1 MSVDPTEIVGFLTL
15 GIHDA
20 GMYFPEHA
28 RVQQTA
34 HVLAARFGKDLGDAP
49 DASMFIGVVEGRLVY
64 AGKLLLG
71 PTLIAKRLIDAAKRF
86 KCGGF
91 RFKRGVAAQEV
102 IAFFAVCAGT
112 RAPFENLD
120 EARRLLQSRGVLGI
134 DLSPQFGDEGWLGGE
149 RVSIEEAVAA
159 EVVRSFGG
167 AIPAY
172 QRLREAVEVAHASGE
187 RSREVDVPESRA
199 TVEALLGA
207 LQDRS
212 AEVLHFARY
221 PDYASYTVGH
231 SVRVALLALIVGRQL
246 GLDSRLLVE
255 IGTAGLLHD
264 VGKSKIPH
272 EVLFKP
278 GRLDDE
284 ERRVISTHTTLG
296 AKILLATADAPP
308 LGIAAAFG
316 HHLRHDRRGYPR
328 LAPWGA
334 SGRVTSLV
342 QVCDVFEAL
351 TAVRPYKPS
360 LTPLRAYEIMAGD
373 KGAFDPAS
381 LAAFVRA
388 VGFFPPGSRVR
399 LRSGE
404 QAFVLRVG
412 ADPMKPVVE
421 LTHDAGGAA
430 LANADRLVVDLDGEA
445 PGAPRE
451 VDDVIMDDVER
462 PAVSAEEVTASTSGD
477 AHDHEHGEKSAEG
490 APKPAA
496 PTCCHA
502 AGKPAAAAAPSA
514 G

>member
-20 GMYFPEHA
+20 GMYFAEHA
-28 RVQQTA
+28 RVRQTA
-34 HVLAARFGKDLGDAP
+34 HVLEARFGKDLGEEP
-49 DASMFIGVVEGRLVY
+49 DASLFLGVVDGRLVH

-71 PTLIAKRLIDAAKRF
+71 PTLIAKRLLDAAARF
-86 KCGGF
+86 RCGGF
-91 RFKRGVAAQEV
+91 RFKRGTTASEIV
-102 IAFFAVCAGT
+102 AFFAVAAGT
-112 RAPFENLD
+112 RAPLASLD
-120 EARRLLQSRGVLGI
+120 EARSLLASRGVMGI
-134 DLSPQFGDEGWLGGE
+134 ELSPQFGEEGWLGGT
-149 RVSIEEAVAA
+149 RISIEEAVAA

-231 SVRVALLALIVGRQL
+231 SVRVALLALIVGRSI
-246 GLDSRLLVE
+246 GLEPRLLVE

-334 SGRVTSLV
+334 TGRVTALV

-360 LTPLRAYEIMAGD
+360 LTPLRAYEIMAAD

-388 VGFFPPGSRVR
+388 VGFFPPGNRVR

-412 ADPMKPVVE
+412 ADPAKPVVE
-421 LTHDAGGAA
+421 LTHDPGGSP
-430 LANADRLVVDLDGEA
+430 LANADRLVLDLAGEE
-445 PGAPRE
+445 PGSPRE
-451 VDDVIMDDVER
+451 IDDVVLDDVEH
-462 PAVSAEEVTASTSGD
+462 AATSAEEVAAVASSEP
-477 AHDHEHGEKSAEG
+477 HDHERCAATDAAGKA
-490 APKPAA
+490 AA
-496 PTCCHA
+496 PTCCHEA
-502 AGKPAAAAAPSA
+502 AKPSA
-514 G
+514 ATAG

>member
-1 MSVDPTEIVGFLTL
+1 
-15 GIHDA
+15 
-20 GMYFPEHA
+20 
-28 RVQQTA
+28 
-34 HVLAARFGKDLGDAP
+34 
-49 DASMFIGVVEGRLVY
+49 
-64 AGKLLLG
+64 
-71 PTLIAKRLIDAAKRF
+71 
-86 KCGGF
+86 
-91 RFKRGVAAQEV
+91 
-102 IAFFAVCAGT
+102 
-112 RAPFENLD
+112 
-120 EARRLLQSRGVLGI
+120 
-134 DLSPQFGDEGWLGGE
+134 
-149 RVSIEEAVAA
+149 
-159 EVVRSFGG
+159 
-167 AIPAY
+167 
-172 QRLREAVEVAHASGE
+172 
-187 RSREVDVPESRA
+187 
-199 TVEALLGA
+199 
-207 LQDRS
+207 
-212 AEVLHFARY
+212 
-221 PDYASYTVGH
+221 VGH
-231 SVRVALLALIVGRQL
+231 SVRVALLALVVGRSL
-246 GLDSRLLVE
+246 GLDPRLLVE

-278 GRLDDE
+278 GRLDAD

-334 SGRVTSLV
+334 SGRVTALV

-373 KGAFDPAS
+373 KGAFDPSA

-412 ADPMKPVVE
+412 VDPSKPVVE
-421 LTHDAGGAA
+421 LTHDAGGAP

-451 VDDVIMDDVER
+451 IDDVIMDDVD
-462 PAVSAEEVTASTSGD
+462 PAAVSAEEITAAPTGD
-477 AHDHEHGEKSAEG
+477 PHAHEHCEKPAVPEAG
-490 APKPAA
+490 PPAA

-502 AGKPAAAAAPSA
+502 AGKSA

>member
-34 HVLAARFGKDLGDAP
+34 HVLASRFGKDMGDDPEA
-49 DASMFIGVVEGRLVY
+49 AMFLGVVEGRLVY
-64 AGKLLLG
+64 VGKLLLG
-71 PTLIAKRLIDAAKRF
+71 PTLIAKRLIDAANRF
-86 KCGGF
+86 RCGGF
-91 RFKRGVAAQEV
+91 RFKRGLTAQEV

-112 RAPFENLD
+112 RAPCASLA
-120 EARRLLQSRGVLGI
+120 EARSLIQSRGVLGI
-134 DLSPQFGDEGWLGGE
+134 ELSPQFGDEGWLGGE

-172 QRLREAVEVAHASGE
+172 QRLREAVEIAHASAE

-199 TVEALLGA
+199 TIEALLGA
-207 LQDRS
+207 LSDRS
-212 AEVLHFARY
+212 AEVLNFARY

-231 SVRVALLALIVGRQL
+231 SVRVALLALVVGRSL
-246 GLDSRLLVE
+246 GLDPRLLVE

-284 ERRVISTHTTLG
+284 ERRVISTHTTIG

-334 SGRVTSLV
+334 SGRVTALV

-351 TAVRPYKPS
+351 TAIRPYKPS

-373 KGAFDPAS
+373 KGAFDPAA
-381 LAAFVRA
+381 LGAFVRA
-388 VGFFPPGSRVR
+388 VGFFPPGNRVR

-404 QAFVLRVG
+404 HAFVLRVG
-412 ADPMKPVVE
+412 ADPSKPVIE

-430 LANADRLVVDLDGEA
+430 LANADRLVVDLDVEPSGSH
-445 PGAPRE
+445 RE
-451 VDDVIMDDVER
+451 IDDVIMDDVE
-462 PAVSAEEVTASTSGD
+462 PAAVSAEEVAAVNSAQ
-477 AHDHEHGEKSAEG
+477 AHGQGHEHGHDHGE
-490 APKPAA
+490 KPASPDGKPAEA

-502 AGKPAAAAAPSA
+502 AGKPA